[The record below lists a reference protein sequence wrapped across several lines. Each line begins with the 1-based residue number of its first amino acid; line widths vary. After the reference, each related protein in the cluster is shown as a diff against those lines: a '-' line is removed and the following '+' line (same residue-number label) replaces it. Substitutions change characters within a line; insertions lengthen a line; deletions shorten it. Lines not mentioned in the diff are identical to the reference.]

1 MWNHQFAWRK
11 QGAKRALE
19 FHAETGAVLIPRV
32 DRGSGSVLDYPID
45 QAQLSLEAAP
55 VITSGLLVT
64 RELQRG
70 DVTQSQR
77 FAQDC
82 SEDELRAIC
91 ERLFVSQR
99 HHGISVD
106 GTAGWNVESNGT
118 YGYEQDDGAK
128 Q

>member
-1 MWNHQFAWRK
+1 M
-11 QGAKRALE
+11 GPS
-19 FHAETGAVLIPRV
+19 TGKATN
-32 DRGSGSVLDYPID
+32 

-55 VITSGLLVT
+55 VITSGLPVT
-64 RELQRG
+64 RERRRG
-70 DVTQSQR
+70 DVTESQS

-99 HHGISVD
+99 HHGINAH
-106 GTAGWNVESNGT
+106 GTVGRNVESNGT
-118 YGYEQDDGAK
+118 YGDEQDDGAK